1 MIKGEIMTVTIE
13 GIKRIVSLQLGV
25 REVRDDDRFMEELNA
40 ESMDVMNIIIAV
52 EDKYHVT
59 IKDSEIPGLKTP
71 AALFE
76 FVKARS
82 SSGLS

>member
-59 IKDSEIPGLKTP
+59 IKD
-71 AALFE
+71 
-76 FVKARS
+76 
-82 SSGLS
+82 